1 MLLYAYVHIFSEV
14 RKMKMGKSV
23 ALMAVGAASVLAY
36 QKYSKPVMDKME
48 KTANKAL
55 KKADK
60 KLENMM

>member
-1 MLLYAYVHIFSEV
+1 
-14 RKMKMGKSV
+14 MKMGRNV

-36 QKYSKPVMDKME
+36 QKYRKPVMDKME